1 LNGKERIEQVL
12 AAADAVKQQGLDE
25 ARSVMQDA
33 SEAVSALDATLDGLR
48 TATAASLPLLGG
60 CSKILRALAGV
71 GGGDWHAAL
80 LRKSAAHVLARCDAY
95 VGATAA
101 SADTLALALAEGDM
115 RATALYPQ
123 HALPPLVELHTLRT
137 ALATRHALL
146 SATSEKSDPVELAV
160 AEAQLSA
167 ALGRVDTAVNRA
179 VQEHWEPATFLQLR
193 AAAAGGEGGE
203 LAKYCEQLATPLAE
217 CLKDAAL
224 TAAVDAC
231 KEGLQAASAVDVG
244 AVPHLAELLGYVEA
258 ARSLVEQLHE
268 CARRCSARLRSTVVR
283 MQQEV
288 LKTAFD
294 DGGGD
299 SDPQVQWEEMHA
311 LLTALGAAVCETGG
325 TRSKSRES

>member
-1 LNGKERIEQVL
+1 
-12 AAADAVKQQGLDE
+12 
-25 ARSVMQDA
+25 
-33 SEAVSALDATLDGLR
+33 VSKLLR
-48 TATAASLPLLGG
+48 T
-60 CSKILRALAGV
+60 LAGV
-71 GGGDWHAAL
+71 SGGDWHAAL
-80 LRKSAAHVLARCDAY
+80 DRKSAAHVLARCDAY

-101 SADTLALALAEGDM
+101 STDATLATALAGGEMDVI
-115 RATALYPQ
+115 ALYPQ
-123 HALPPLVELHTLRT
+123 HALPPLVALSELRA

-146 SATSEKSDPVELAV
+146 GAASAKGSPVEV
-160 AEAQLSA
+160 VEAEAQLSA
-167 ALGRVDTAVNRA
+167 ALGRVDTAANRA
-179 VQEHWEPATFLQLR
+179 VQAHWEPATFLQLR
-193 AAAAGGEGGE
+193 AAAAADGEGGE
-203 LAKYCEQLATPLAE
+203 LARYCEQLATPLAE

-231 KEGLQAASAVDVG
+231 TGGLRAASAVDGG
-244 AVPHLAELLGYVEA
+244 AVPLVAELLGHVEA
-258 ARSLVEQLHE
+258 ARALVERLHE

-311 LLTALGAAVCETGG
+311 LLTALGTAVCEAGG

>member
-1 LNGKERIEQVL
+1 MERSASKQVL
-12 AAADAVKQQGLDE
+12 AAADAVKQQGLSK
-25 ARSVMQDA
+25 ARSVIKDA
-33 SEAVSALDATLDGLR
+33 SEAVSALDATLDALR
-48 TATAASLPLLGG
+48 AATATSLPLLGG

-101 SADTLALALAEGDM
+101 SADTLALALAEGEM
-115 RATALYPQ
+115 HATAVHPQ
-123 HALPPLVELHTLRT
+123 HALPPLVALSELRA

-160 AEAQLSA
+160 AQLSA

-224 TAAVDAC
+224 TAAADAC
-231 KEGLQAASAVDVG
+231 KEGLQAASAADGG
-244 AVPHLAELLGYVEA
+244 AVPFVAELLGYVEA
-258 ARSLVEQLHE
+258 ARSLVERLHE
-268 CARRCSARLRSTVVR
+268 CAKRCSARLHSTVVR